1 MSREAPTKGHCAPPA
16 ALSRSVPR
24 AGKIRRVTARR
35 ALYKLK
41 DYKKVYVRLAD
52 DATRV
57 SAPRKE
63 DDGAAAERRSQ
74 ELR

>member
-1 MSREAPTKGHCAPPA
+1 
-16 ALSRSVPR
+16 VPR